1 MQSVPERSRKHDR
14 RTRYEQYG
22 EGHPYCQMP
31 GIDGFEWLA
40 SVFQE
45 CGIAGQGM
53 SGPVPLTWQE
63 IDAYDRITRGV
74 YTSWS
79 LGLVRE
85 MSDAYVR
92 WHNKGSQQKDL
103 ADDVPYIERNEET
116 LSAARDT
123 IMRNR
128 DKSQQLQSEA
138 LNG

>member
-1 MQSVPERSRKHDR
+1 
-14 RTRYEQYG
+14 
-22 EGHPYCQMP
+22 MP
-31 GIDGFEWLA
+31 GIDEFEWLA

-53 SGPVPLTWQE
+53 SGPVPLSWQE
-63 IDAYDRITRGV
+63 IDAYDRITLGA
-74 YTSWS
+74 YNSWA
-79 LGLVRE
+79 LCMIRE

-92 WHNKGSQQKDL
+92 WYGKGGQQKDI

-116 LSAARDT
+116 LAAARDT
-123 IMRNR
+123 IIRNR